1 VRPEVEGTYRDGA
14 GYILQGVNV
23 YSGIALLRE
32 AEAVDTRFIGR
43 KGEARADTLGI
54 PDIAKSIAH

>member
-1 VRPEVEGTYRDGA
+1 MRPEGEGAYRDGA

-32 AEAVDTRFIGR
+32 AEAVDTRFMGR
-43 KGEARADTLGI
+43 KGFTLGI
-54 PDIAKSIAH
+54 LDIAKSIAH

>member
-1 VRPEVEGTYRDGA
+1 MRPEGEGAYRDGA

-32 AEAVDTRFIGR
+32 AEAVDTRFMGR
-43 KGEARADTLGI
+43 KGFVARRGRYPRD
-54 PDIAKSIAH
+54 S